1 MRINMAHIAW
11 CSIFFDEGKGIQ
23 SSWTSQQKGKSSPKC
38 WTERCRQCMQ
48 SLTNLGGNPTACLP
62 PLESGF
68 IEFGQYPW
76 QHLSHSKGSVETS
89 FQNRIGILSIHCSQW
104 SHLNPLADVAT
115 SRLKFTSFWICIR
128 KQPTVS
134 RRRWLSIF
142 TNNQRQ
148 NVD

>member
-1 MRINMAHIAW
+1 
-11 CSIFFDEGKGIQ
+11 
-23 SSWTSQQKGKSSPKC
+23 
-38 WTERCRQCMQ
+38 MQ

-89 FQNRIGILSIHCSQW
+89 FQNRIGILSIRCSQW